1 MNWPVD
7 SSKPRADLERQ
18 ALADDIADVALGSS
32 SAMSRIYAATSPK
45 LNALLLRM
53 LGDPGEAEDV
63 LQEVYLTVWRRGASF
78 DPARASP
85 ITWLVTIARNRAIDR
100 IRTQKTHPGRISE
113 KVDASAVPDPARSV
127 IELIEETENKQRLLE
142 CFEELEDRHQKSIRA
157 AFFDGLTYED
167 LAVREGVP
175 VGTMKSW
182 IRRGL
187 LRLRGCMDR

>member
-1 MNWPVD
+1 MD
-7 SSKPRADLERQ
+7 SNKPRADLEHQ
-18 ALADDIADVALGSS
+18 AIADDIADVALGSP
-32 SAMSRIYAATSPK
+32 SAMSRIYAATSAR

-53 LGDPGEAEDV
+53 LGDPAEAEDV

-100 IRTQKTHPGRISE
+100 IRTQKTRHGLILE
-113 KVDASAVPDPARSV
+113 KVDASAVPDPASSV
-127 IELIEETENKQRLLE
+127 IELIEETENKQRLLK
-142 CFEELEDRHQKSIRA
+142 CFEELEDRYQKSIRA
-157 AFFDGLTYED
+157 AFFEGLTYED
-167 LAVREGVP
+167 LAVREAVP